1 MLDRWYGVLAFLLF
15 DLIAFIAVAAIT
27 YRWFFKRVFDFLV
40 SGVCLIALSPV
51 YLILYLRAIGA
62 KKRGEIEKTVLK
74 TKYIGK
80 KGKTVYLRRY
90 ALGKECGQFSLYSL
104 IDVFC
109 GKLSFVGC
117 MPFRPSD
124 AEFLDSDE
132 EERHRAK
139 PGLLNPLLLNG
150 DGDTTYDDMV
160 ENDVRYA
167 EEFSLWTDC
176 KIFFTWILK
185 KIRGEG
191 KEYLGEAN
199 RTSYANSLLTDERIS
214 KEDYERALAL
224 DKEIETE
231 EV

>member
-27 YRWFFKRVFDFLV
+27 YRWLFKRVFDFLV
-40 SGVCLIALSPV
+40 SGVCLIVLSPA
-51 YLILYLRAIGA
+51 YLVLYLRAVGK
-62 KKRGEIEKTVLK
+62 KKRGEIQTVVEK

-80 KGKTVYLRRY
+80 KGKIVWLSRY
-90 ALGKECGQFSLYSL
+90 ALSNVNKRFDLYAFL
-104 IDVFC
+104 DVFL

-117 MPFRPSD
+117 LPFRPSD

-132 EERHRAK
+132 EARHRAK

-191 KEYLGEAN
+191 KEYFGEAN